1 MPWSVECSRRWRN
14 SRMLKACR
22 TLWTQRRMKGKT
34 PYADRD
40 RLYSTRH
47 HVRRKAIY
55 SATRKIVFPVNQ
67 EGWRVLMLSESCS
80 LIRHRLFI
88 EYRILLKRRK
98 QQIMQKQE
106 QERVQVWILRYD
118 PSKRFLPS
126 VWPGRFPKGISMFH
140 FPAHLLLLPILQ
152 FAKWISHCRIL
163 RSNPLKWLLIIRLVR
178 HHRIHLH
185 LQRFSARHPLFPD
198 HHRLHPHHQSIVF
211 DLFLPKCLLRLLYSI
226 IDRLHPRHQSIVFD
240 HLLPKCLLLHLLCLI
255 FDLPSPLHVLFD
267 HLLPESRQL
276 HFQNHQIHLPFQ
288 PLNRPPF
295 QLFSHLPFQSFNHLL
310 LNPLLTLLRI
320 LFLPLFTLTHLL
332 YLSPLSKPMCHLI
345 SKTPRPPSNQLNFRP
360 FQTSSI
366 LLSRTDIR
374 IRPLL

>member
-1 MPWSVECSRRWRN
+1 
-14 SRMLKACR
+14 
-22 TLWTQRRMKGKT
+22 
-34 PYADRD
+34 
-40 RLYSTRH
+40 
-47 HVRRKAIY
+47 
-55 SATRKIVFPVNQ
+55 
-67 EGWRVLMLSESCS
+67 
-80 LIRHRLFI
+80 
-88 EYRILLKRRK
+88 
-98 QQIMQKQE
+98 
-106 QERVQVWILRYD
+106 
-118 PSKRFLPS
+118 
-126 VWPGRFPKGISMFH
+126 MFH

-211 DLFLPKCLLRLLYSI
+211 DHPLPKY
-226 IDRLHPRHQSIVFD
+226 
-240 HLLPKCLLLHLLCLI
+240 LLLHLLCLI
-255 FDLPSPLHVLFD
+255 LDLPSPLHVLFD